1 MSEELF
7 SSFADLDALEAE
19 KSKVISIFSE
29 IKKGI
34 TDLSAIGLK
43 IDNSKGVREFS
54 VAQNEYN
61 AYIRQTAALVKQ
73 LQDSE
78 AKLVVLRQKESVQL
92 AENKLRLRELNKE
105 QQERLKLQKAE
116 EGSIEQLSLKYD
128 KAYRIF
134 KGLSETQRESAR
146 GQGLSKFLT
155 ETDTK
160 LKQLEG
166 SVGNFRRNVGNYA
179 GSLAAPFETL
189 ANKLEEIKANL
200 AKGIG
205 IGGNDAAGLQ
215 RSAQAIT
222 VIESA
227 MNRASSN
234 NATSVT
240 QVKALENAFQGLTLT
255 IGDSATTETGFLNL
269 FKSQVGEAKD
279 KVNDLKDELRLQ
291 ASDTKGIDNLVGSL
305 NAVAGIAQG
314 AASATALFG
323 INQENAAKVTAKL
336 IAIQGIANSIQ
347 QVGTE
352 LTRKGT
358 IANTAYTY
366 VQNLVAVATDRS
378 AAASLRLA
386 AASKFILGGF
396 LIGGLAY
403 LIVKYIQLKN
413 TISDAAHQSQILSD
427 INKRIAEG
435 AGPQIAK
442 LDALY
447 AAATNA
453 NLPLIER
460 KKAVDEIQKQYPKHF
475 KNINDEIILQGKA
488 ADAYTRAKDAIL
500 EKARAQA
507 IEGKLSEL
515 ATKELEAQFK
525 IQETQAKVEK
535 AKEAVRKQAL
545 KASGE
550 KGPKGAASTFGSET
564 ENLRLL
570 QGELKQFN
578 STIEESNKDLSQI
591 GKDREFLLSKITSP
605 NIEAGGGGGDAKE
618 KARKIADNTA
628 SEILKSQAELAKI
641 YLQRE
646 ADKNRQIFEDESRS
660 FDDRLDGLKAFL
672 NAQMQLTDVER
683 NYEIASEKIKLKETL
698 AALEEQKKEKGANVA
713 EINKQEQKEIEASG
727 LRLKVI
733 EEKIFDNRIKLVEEF
748 NKDLKKLKDEREDI
762 REDEIK
768 QEEDYEQFTLDQ
780 INKARQK
787 QFDANKYWDDKEL
800 AEKKKSTDEMRST
813 IIKASEELQS
823 TVLFFLTSGIDRE
836 NAALETRKRILDED
850 TQRRINQINMLGLTE
865 TERIKQTAMVE
876 KQADYEKQQIEKRQ
890 RKLAVERAKFEKAA
904 NIASIISSTAQA
916 VVSALGSRPFTP
928 YNIALAAIVGGIGL
942 FQLARA
948 AAAPLPQYR
957 IGTQSAKRGLALVSE
972 EGPELMKRNGQLY
985 LTPETPTLMDMA
997 GGEQITP
1004 AHLTRDIMN
1013 SISVTKHKQSNGLT
1027 LLSGGMSS
1035 RQADVLISEVKDLKK
1050 ETSKS
1055 RILIHN
1061 EQNIESTP
1069 YYLNNIK
1076 N

>member
-61 AYIRQTAALVKQ
+61 AYIRQTSALVKQ

-116 EGSIEQLSLKYD
+116 EGSVEQLSLKYN

-134 KGLSETQRESAR
+134 KELSEAQRESAR
-146 GQGLSKFLT
+146 GQSIAKFLT
-155 ETDTK
+155 DTDTK
-160 LKQLEG
+160 IKQLEG

-189 ANKLEEIKANL
+189 AKKLEEIKSNL
-200 AKGIG
+200 KKGIG
-205 IGGNDAAGLQ
+205 IGGNDEAALK
-215 RSAQAIT
+215 RSEQTISI
-222 VIESA
+222 IETTL
-227 MNRASSN
+227 NRASSAN
-234 NATSVT
+234 STSVT
-240 QVKALENAFQGLTLT
+240 QVKALSNAYQDLSITLGKT
-255 IGDSATTETGFLNL
+255 GDATTFLSSL
-269 FKSQVGEAKD
+269 GLEVGEAKD
-279 KVNDLKDELRLQ
+279 AVQDLKDELKLN

-366 VQNLVAVATDRS
+366 VQNLVTVSLDRS
-378 AAASLRLA
+378 AAASVRFA

-447 AAATNA
+447 TAATKA
-453 NLPLIER
+453 NIPVSER
-460 KKAVDEIQKQYPKHF
+460 KKAVDELQKQYPEYF
-475 KNINDEIILQGKA
+475 KNISDEAILQGKA

-605 NIEAGGGGGDAKE
+605 NIEAGGGDTKE

-628 SEILKSQAELAKI
+628 SEILKSQAALAKI

-660 FDDRLDGLKAFL
+660 FDDRMDGLKAFL

-683 NYEIASEKIKLKETL
+683 SYEIASEKLKLKETL

-733 EEKIFDNRIKLVEEF
+733 EENIFDNRIKLVEEF
-748 NKDLKKLKDEREDI
+748 NKDLKKLKDDRQQLRE
-762 REDEIK
+762 EELK
-768 QEEDYEQFTLDQ
+768 QIEDYEQFSLDQ
-780 INKARQK
+780 VNKARQAQLNAEEK
-787 QFDANKYWDDKEL
+787 YQQKRKESIEKAN
-800 AEKKKSTDEMRST
+800 DEITES
-813 IIKASEELQS
+813 IKTFSEELQS
-823 TVLFFLTSGIDRE
+823 TILFFLTSSIDKE
-836 NAALETRKRILDED
+836 VALIETRKRLLDED
-850 TQRRINQINMLGLTE
+850 TQRRINQINLLGLTE
-865 TERIKQTAMVE
+865 VERVKRIAQVE
-876 KQADYEKQQIEKRQ
+876 KQAQFDREALDKRQ
-890 RKLAVERAKFEKAA
+890 RKLAVERAKYEKAS
-904 NIASIISSTAQA
+904 NIASIIVNTAAA
-916 VVSALGSRPFTP
+916 VVKALKDAPYP
-928 YNIALAAIVGGIGL
+928 YNIVLAALIGATGAL
-942 FQLARA
+942 QLARA
-948 AAAPLPQYR
+948 IAAPLPQYKH
-957 IGTQSAKRGLALVSE
+957 GTSSAKRGLAMVSE

-985 LTPETPTLMDMA
+985 LTPETPTLMEMA

-1013 SISVTKHKQSNGLT
+1013 SINVTKHKQSNGLT

-1061 EQNIESTP
+1061 EHNIESTP